1 MNFTLRPFI
10 QNDIDSLVKY
20 ANNMKIAKF
29 MTDQFPHPYSVDKGK
44 AFIAFATNNTPV
56 HILAISI
63 DDQAVGGIGIHPQS
77 DIHSQNA
84 ELGYWLGE
92 PYWGQGIVTNAIRIM
107 VDYGFKNFNINR
119 IFARPFGSNL
129 PSQRVLEKNGFILE
143 ARFHQTI
150 LKNGQF
156 EDELV
161 YAIRKN

>member
-10 QNDIDSLVKY
+10 QSDIDSLVKY
-20 ANNMKIAKF
+20 ANNLKIAKY
-29 MTDQFPHPYSVDKGK
+29 MTDQFPHPYSMDKGK
-44 AFIAFATNNTPV
+44 AFIAFATSNNPV

-77 DIHSQNA
+77 DIHSNNA

-92 PYWGQGIVTNAIRIM
+92 PFWGQGIVSSAIEKM

-119 IFARPFGSNL
+119 IFARPFGSNI
-129 PSQRVLEKNGFILE
+129 PSQRVLEKNGFVLE

-150 LKNGQF
+150 MKHGQF

>member
-1 MNFTLRPFI
+1 
-10 QNDIDSLVKY
+10 
-20 ANNMKIAKF
+20 
-29 MTDQFPHPYSVDKGK
+29 MTDQFPHPYSMDKGK
-44 AFIAFATNNTPV
+44 AFIAFATSNNPV

-77 DIHSQNA
+77 DIHSNNA

-92 PYWGQGIVTNAIRIM
+92 PFWGQGIVSSAIEKM

-119 IFARPFGSNL
+119 IFARPFGSNI
-129 PSQRVLEKNGFILE
+129 PSQRVLEKNGFVLE

-150 LKNGQF
+150 MKHGQF